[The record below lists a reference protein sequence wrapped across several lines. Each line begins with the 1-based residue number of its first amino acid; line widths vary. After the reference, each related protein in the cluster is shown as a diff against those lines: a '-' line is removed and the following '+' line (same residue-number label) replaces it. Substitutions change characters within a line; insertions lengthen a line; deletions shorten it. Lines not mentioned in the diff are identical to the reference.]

1 MAGKT
6 KNDRAVSE
14 VVVRGVG
21 DFRNDSG
28 TIEPFIVQPVPQ
40 DNFVCDGTNHEKR
53 QNTRFCLISVFFM
66 SHWCLKTQKTS
77 LI

>member
-14 VVVRGVG
+14 VVAGG

-28 TIEPFIVQPVPQ
+28 TIEAFIVQPVPQ
-40 DNFVCDGTNHEKR
+40 DSFVCDGTNHE
-53 QNTRFCLISVFFM
+53 
-66 SHWCLKTQKTS
+66 
-77 LI
+77 